1 MEERLLSA
9 SEVAKI
15 TGVKTRKLRY
25 LSETG
30 KLVPARITDTGYRY
44 YKQEQ
49 VVELLKILKK
59 QAIVA
64 YEATSFNKGLELF
77 QGEIEQEIKEKTE
90 QLAGEIQKYIFTDE
104 ITPIYDLW
112 TGSIENS
119 QMEYLIKQAAKGL
132 VVKMI
137 VRDKKQF
144 IPGDYKEFEKWLGYL
159 GCELLDLNDLKQL
172 EEQIDADQRNKRN
185 D

>member
-90 QLAGEIQKYIFTDE
+90 QLAGEIQKYLREQRGRRDG
-104 ITPIYDLW
+104 D
-112 TGSIENS
+112 
-119 QMEYLIKQAAKGL
+119 GL
-132 VVKMI
+132 APRMK
-137 VRDKKQF
+137 
-144 IPGDYKEFEKWLGYL
+144 
-159 GCELLDLNDLKQL
+159 
-172 EEQIDADQRNKRN
+172 
-185 D
+185 